1 LKNTFT
7 IYYFMKFF
15 ENYIIENSN
24 LRQHDL
30 EKIKASAKK
39 ESPSDISAEADC
51 ILILARFI
59 KI

>member
-1 LKNTFT
+1 
-7 IYYFMKFF
+7 MKFF